1 MDPFNRAIAIM
12 KQVMVKSDARQE
24 KAHANTKTTEM
35 KPTTEPKA
43 EFLRAVKEMTA
54 D

>member
-1 MDPFNRAIAIM
+1 
-12 KQVMVKSDARQE
+12 
-24 KAHANTKTTEM
+24 M

-54 D
+54 DWKADK